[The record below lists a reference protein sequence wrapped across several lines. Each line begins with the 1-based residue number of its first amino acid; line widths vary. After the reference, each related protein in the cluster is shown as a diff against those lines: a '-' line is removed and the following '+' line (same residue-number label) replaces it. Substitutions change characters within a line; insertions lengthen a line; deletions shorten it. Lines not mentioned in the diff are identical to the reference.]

1 MRTRIA
7 FISEHASPLAALGGV
22 DAGGQNVYVG
32 ELARQLARKGYQVD
46 IYTRRENARYPECI
60 PWNNNIRI
68 IHITAGPAECI
79 EKEQLLPYMTEFRDQ
94 MLAFMQREKLH
105 YHLVH
110 ANFFMSAKVAMELKD
125 ILHIPYVVTF
135 HALGHIRKLHQAE
148 QDRFPPERTAIER
161 DAIMLADQV
170 IAECPQ
176 DMDDLI
182 KYYDA
187 PPEKITLVPCGV
199 NPDEFF
205 PVNKDL
211 ARMEL
216 EVSPDEALL
225 LQLGRMV
232 PRKGVDNVIEAL
244 ARLKY
249 PGRKVRLMVVGGEAE
264 ACGTGMNPEIRR
276 LKELAARLGV
286 QADVTFTG
294 KKSREE
300 LKLYY
305 SAADLFIT
313 TPWYEPFGITP
324 LEAMAC
330 GTPVVG
336 SCVGGIK
343 YSVLDGKT
351 GALVP
356 PQDPAALA
364 VKIHQL
370 LADPEQL
377 KKMSEAAIKRV
388 RTMFTWQHVAAKMAM
403 VYEQVLTRGNVA
415 VAASMYEDIRLIDQS
430 FHQLATVA
438 DECRKTL
445 RIPVR
450 DAAQL
455 ICNTFFHGKKI
466 LVCGNGGSAAESQHF
481 AAELMGRF
489 EMPERPGLPVVSLTA
504 DTALLTA
511 WSNDIGF
518 DDIFS
523 RQVQA
528 LGRKGDLLFC
538 ISTSGNSP
546 NLLRAL
552 ETARQKGMVSIC
564 LLGKD
569 GGEAAALGDVNIIVP
584 SSSTVR
590 IQEMQLHVIHTL
602 CRLAEQRL
610 FGTAALNGARLPDAL
625 AGSI

>member
-7 FISEHASPLAALGGV
+7 FISEHASPLAALGGI

-60 PWNNNIRI
+60 PWSNNIRI

-110 ANFFMSAKVAMELKD
+110 ANFFMSAKVAMELKE
-125 ILHIPYVVTF
+125 ILRIPYVVTF
-135 HALGHIRKLHQAE
+135 HALGHIRRLHQAE
-148 QDRFPPERTAIER
+148 QDRFPPERIRIEQE
-161 DAIMLADQV
+161 AIMQADQV

-176 DMDDLI
+176 DMDDLVQ
-182 KYYDA
+182 YYDA
-187 PPEKITLVPCGV
+187 PADKITLVPCGV
-199 NPDEFF
+199 NPEEFF
-205 PVNKDL
+205 PVSKEL

-216 EVSPDEALL
+216 KIPTDEALL

-249 PGRKVRLMVVGGEAE
+249 PGRKVRLMIVGGEAE
-264 ACGTGMNPEIRR
+264 TCGTGVNPEIRR
-276 LKELAARLGV
+276 LKEIAARLGV
-286 QADVTFTG
+286 QAAVTFTG
-294 KKSREE
+294 KKGREE

-330 GTPVVG
+330 GTPVIG
-336 SCVGGIK
+336 SMVGGIK

-356 PQDPAALA
+356 PQDPEALA
-364 VKIHQL
+364 VKIHGL
-370 LADPEQL
+370 LTDPALLQ
-377 KKMSEAAIKRV
+377 KMSEAAVKRV
-388 RTMFTWQHVAAKMAM
+388 RAMFTWQHVAAKMSM
-403 VYEQVLTRGNVA
+403 VYEQVLANGNEA
-415 VAASMYEDIRLIDQS
+415 LAGTTYEDMRMIDQS
-430 FHQLATVA
+430 FHQLSAVA
-438 DECRKTL
+438 DECRRLL

-450 DAAQL
+450 DAARL
-455 ICNTFFHGKKI
+455 MCNAFSHGKKI
-466 LVCGNGGSAAESQHF
+466 LICGNGGSAAESQHF
-481 AAELMGRF
+481 AAELAGRF
-489 EMPERPGLPVVSLTA
+489 EIPDRPGLPAISLTA

-518 DDIFS
+518 NDIFS

-552 ETARQKGMVSIC
+552 ETARQKGIASIC

-602 CRLAEQRL
+602 CRLVEQRL
-610 FGTAALNGARLPDAL
+610 FGAASFNRTRLPDAL
-625 AGSI
+625 ADSI